1 LLWHW
6 KLSTSSCSL
15 KKKIE
20 TSEDCERW
28 PSFTFFFF
36 FFFNIVRSRGPVH
49 LHLVIL
55 EELNMIMVSF
65 LAIFSIQ
72 MIHWFLHLLIISY
85 YW

>member
-15 KKKIE
+15 KKKNRDQRGLQKV
-20 TSEDCERW
+20 TQ
-28 PSFTFFFF
+28 FHLFF